1 MSPPPGA
8 PSGLLKSHCDPDPPL
23 GRRLSEA
30 SNELAA
36 LAPWEEKRGGR
47 EGSVSLAGYLEPGAP
62 EMGRLRWARATGG
75 E

>member
-1 MSPPPGA
+1 M
-8 PSGLLKSHCDPDPPL
+8 
-23 GRRLSEA
+23 SEA

>member
-1 MSPPPGA
+1 M
-8 PSGLLKSHCDPDPPL
+8 
-23 GRRLSEA
+23 SEA

-36 LAPWEEKRGGR
+36 LAPWFGEKGR
-47 EGSVSLAGYLEPGAP
+47 TGGSVSLAGYLEPGAP